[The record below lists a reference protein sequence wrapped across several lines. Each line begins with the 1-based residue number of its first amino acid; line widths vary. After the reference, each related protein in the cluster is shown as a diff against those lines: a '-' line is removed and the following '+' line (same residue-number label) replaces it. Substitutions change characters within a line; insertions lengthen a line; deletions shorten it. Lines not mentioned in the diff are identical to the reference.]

1 MTENGRGIRVLLS
14 RSLLDCHQRGLVA
27 VAAALRDAG
36 MEVVY
41 TRFYEIEEVV
51 KTALEEDVDVVGLSF
66 MSWGQM
72 HFTPQLTKQLKE
84 RGMDDVLV
92 IIGGI
97 IRKDQVPELEA
108 MGVDRVFGAGS
119 STTEIVNYI
128 VEKKGK
134 VQVT

>member
-1 MTENGRGIRVLLS
+1 
-14 RSLLDCHQRGLVA
+14 LVA

-36 MEVVY
+36 MEVIY

-51 KTALEEDVDVVGLSF
+51 KTAMEEDVDVIGLSF

-72 HFTPQLTKQLKE
+72 NFTPQLTKQLKE
-84 RGMDDVLV
+84 KGMDDVLV

-97 IRKDQVPELEA
+97 IRKDQIPELEA

-119 STTEIVNYI
+119 STTEIIDYI
-128 VEKKGK
+128 VSQKGK
-134 VQVT
+134 TKVA